1 MQRCFG
7 PYFIILA
14 KNQSFIFP
22 TFSTLLIKVAKQKLK
37 KRILPIPTAT
47 NILQSSEQK
56 NKTKKVKKLWESA
69 AKSLLKTTTSKIN
82 KKDTCKKKFQKRSF
96 FGLFVVVFK
105 KKVGTTF
112 FTQLHNFF
120 SDFRGLKQLVPP
132 RLPAWHMQTCRIIVL
147 TKKIRTVVPLESGDF
162 FSGKGNYS

>member
-82 KKDTCKKKFQKRSF
+82 KKDTCKKKFSKEKTF
-96 FGLFVVVFK
+96 LDFLLLFLRK
-105 KKVGTTF
+105 KLEQLFLHNSTTF
-112 FTQLHNFF
+112 FLIL
-120 SDFRGLKQLVPP
+120 GV
-132 RLPAWHMQTCRIIVL
+132 
-147 TKKIRTVVPLESGDF
+147 
-162 FSGKGNYS
+162 